1 MDELSSVGI
10 VAEYNPFHNGHL
22 WHIQE
27 TRRITGA
34 EVILVVMSGYFTQ
47 RGEMAMRDKWS
58 RAASAVRNGAD
69 LVVELPTVSAASSAG
84 NFARAGVNILQNLGA
99 DFISFGSESGNLSAL
114 LSIKDKLQASEE
126 EMEQRMLPLVKEG
139 FSWPRAR
146 QQVLKGILNEEEQD
160 MLQSPNHILALEY
173 LKYMDKAKPVTVK
186 RQGAGYHDPKPSGR
200 FASATAI
207 RQLAARGLDVSG
219 LVPDGLQVSVETL
232 KNREEAYFRMV
243 AQKILSTPAEMLD
256 LAEAGGE
263 GLGNKARNEIRSC
276 RSMED
281 LYDTLK
287 SKRYTRTRMQ
297 RFTAQI
303 LLGVTK
309 EDVNACR
316 DYVRV
321 LSLNERG
328 SRYLKAVK
336 KAGICGLPVITNVNR
351 DLEKAPEI
359 EDMIRKDMLAADLY
373 NLASGRNLYEH
384 CDMVERVRFFKENT

>member
-1 MDELSSVGI
+1 MDELSSAGI

-58 RAASAVRNGAD
+58 RAVSAVRNGAD

-126 EMEQRMLPLVKEG
+126 EMVQRMLPLVKEG

-219 LVPDGLQVSVETL
+219 WVPDGLQVSVETL
-232 KNREEAYFRMV
+232 KNREESYFRMV

-297 RFTAQI
+297 RFAAQI

-309 EDVNACR
+309 KDVNEGR

>member
-1 MDELSSVGI
+1 MDELSSAGI

-207 RQLAARGLDVSG
+207 RQLAARGLDLSG

-287 SKRYTRTRMQ
+287 FKRYTRTRIQ
-297 RFTAQI
+297 RFAAQI

>member
-1 MDELSSVGI
+1 
-10 VAEYNPFHNGHL
+10 
-22 WHIQE
+22 
-27 TRRITGA
+27 
-34 EVILVVMSGYFTQ
+34 
-47 RGEMAMRDKWS
+47 
-58 RAASAVRNGAD
+58 
-69 LVVELPTVSAASSAG
+69 
-84 NFARAGVNILQNLGA
+84 
-99 DFISFGSESGNLSAL
+99 
-114 LSIKDKLQASEE
+114 
-126 EMEQRMLPLVKEG
+126 
-139 FSWPRAR
+139 
-146 QQVLKGILNEEEQD
+146 
-160 MLQSPNHILALEY
+160 
-173 LKYMDKAKPVTVK
+173 MDKAKPVTVK
-186 RQGAGYHDPKPSGR
+186 RQGAGYHDPKPSGK

-207 RQLAARGLDVSG
+207 RQMAARGLDVSG
-219 LVPDGLQVSVETL
+219 WVPDGLQVSVETL

-287 SKRYTRTRMQ
+287 SKRYTRTRIQ
-297 RFTAQI
+297 RFAAQI

-309 EDVNACR
+309 KDVNEGR

-359 EDMIRKDMLAADLY
+359 EDIIRKDMLAADLY

>member
-99 DFISFGSESGNLSAL
+99 DFISFGSESGKLSAL

-126 EMEQRMLPLVKEG
+126 EMVQRMLPLVKEG

-207 RQLAARGLDVSG
+207 RQMAASGLDVSG
-219 LVPDGLQVSVETL
+219 WVPDGLQVSVETL
-232 KNREEAYFRMV
+232 KNREESYFRMV

-263 GLGNKARNEIRSC
+263 GLGNKARNEIRRC

-287 SKRYTRTRMQ
+287 SKRYTRTRIQ
-297 RFTAQI
+297 RFAAQI
-303 LLGVTK
+303 LLGITK
-309 EDVNACR
+309 KDVNEGR
-316 DYVRV
+316 DYIRV

>member
-1 MDELSSVGI
+1 MDELSSAGV

-58 RAASAVRNGAD
+58 RAVSAVRNGAD

-297 RFTAQI
+297 RFAAQI

-359 EDMIRKDMLAADLY
+359 EYMIRKDMLAADLY

>member
-1 MDELSSVGI
+1 
-10 VAEYNPFHNGHL
+10 
-22 WHIQE
+22 
-27 TRRITGA
+27 
-34 EVILVVMSGYFTQ
+34 
-47 RGEMAMRDKWS
+47 
-58 RAASAVRNGAD
+58 
-69 LVVELPTVSAASSAG
+69 
-84 NFARAGVNILQNLGA
+84 
-99 DFISFGSESGNLSAL
+99 
-114 LSIKDKLQASEE
+114 
-126 EMEQRMLPLVKEG
+126 
-139 FSWPRAR
+139 
-146 QQVLKGILNEEEQD
+146 
-160 MLQSPNHILALEY
+160 
-173 LKYMDKAKPVTVK
+173 
-186 RQGAGYHDPKPSGR
+186 
-200 FASATAI
+200 
-207 RQLAARGLDVSG
+207 
-219 LVPDGLQVSVETL
+219 
-232 KNREEAYFRMV
+232 MV

-263 GLGNKARNEIRSC
+263 GLGNKARNEIRRC

-287 SKRYTRTRMQ
+287 SKRETRTRMQ
-297 RFTAQI
+297 GFAAQI

-384 CDMVERVRFFKENT
+384 CDMVESVRFFK

>member
-1 MDELSSVGI
+1 MHEISSAGI

-34 EVILVVMSGYFTQ
+34 EVILVVMSGNFIQ
-47 RGEMAMRDKWS
+47 RGEMAMEDKWS
-58 RAASAVRNGAD
+58 RAARAVRNGAD
-69 LVVELPTVSAASSAG
+69 LVVELPTVFAVSSAG

-99 DFISFGSESGNLSAL
+99 DYISFGSESGDISAL
-114 LSIKDKLQASEE
+114 LTIKDKLQASKE

-160 MLQSPNHILALEY
+160 MLQGPNHILALEY

-186 RQGAGYHDPKPSGR
+186 RQGAGYHDPLPSGG

-207 RQLAARGLDVSG
+207 RQMAASGLDVSG
-219 LVPDGLQVSVETL
+219 WVPDDLQVSEGTL
-232 KNREEAYFRMV
+232 KNSKEIYFRMV
-243 AQKILSTPAEMLD
+243 AQKILSTPAEVLD

-263 GLGNKARNEIRSC
+263 GLGNKARNEIRRC

-281 LYDTLK
+281 FYETLK
-287 SKRYTRTRMQ
+287 SKRYTRTRIQ
-297 RFTAQI
+297 RFAAQI
-303 LLGVTK
+303 LLGITK
-309 EDVNACR
+309 EDVNAGM

-321 LSLNERG
+321 LALNERG

-336 KAGICGLPVITNVNR
+336 KAGICQIPVITNVNR

-359 EDMIRKDMLAADLY
+359 EDLLRKDMQAADLY
-373 NLASGRNLYEH
+373 NLASGRNMYEH